1 MAITQNSD
9 RQYPLQA
16 IVDFGFADL
25 TDSVADIA
33 IDLPSDAIVTG
44 GHIYISEVFNSTTSD
59 VISVGDTDDDNE
71 YLTAQTVAALGLTA
85 LVPTGVKILAGGK
98 AITLL
103 HVAGTADTAT
113 TGIGQLVVEYVRQG
127 RSNENEG

>member
-25 TDSVADIA
+25 TQSVAELA
-33 IDLPSDAIVTG
+33 MSLPSDAIVTG
-44 GHIYISEVFNSTTSD
+44 GHLYISEVFNSTTTD
-59 VISVGDTDDDNE
+59 TIAIGDSAGGA
-71 YLTAQTVAALGLTA
+71 YLAATNVRALGATA
-85 LVPTGVKILAGGK
+85 LVADGSKIAGGGES
-98 AITLL
+98 ITLT
-103 HVAGTADTAT
+103 HVGGVAATAT
-113 TGIGQLVVEYVRQG
+113 TGAGQLVVEYVRQG